1 MAAINSVPAVHFRP
15 SESSKTMQMG
25 CSDAA
30 FGSGLGATAKR
41 MGRFKA
47 AQGTDGRGRT
57 ARRGECGPGRGGE
70 QNLHRKVTSTG
81 VYDDLQAGSARGS
94 TRDGQ
99 GADTVSVTAN
109 ILQRT
114 FLIHHDG
121 STGTCFS
128 IDVEGRR
135 YLITAK
141 HVVESIVDEAVVE
154 ISHESGWLRVPVRLV
169 GHGAGEIDVTAL
181 APQELFGAAHALNLT
196 TARLVLAEDVYFLGF
211 PYGLGMEVKMD
222 LNAGFPLP
230 LVKKAVVS
238 SLGLDDGPLLLDGHN
253 NAGFSGGPV
262 ARRGTKEEQTVIG
275 VVSGYRFDRHRVR
288 DEHGNET
295 SHTYDTNTGIVIA
308 HDIRH
313 ALEIVAGNPI
323 GISVV

>member
-1 MAAINSVPAVHFRP
+1 MAA
-15 SESSKTMQMG
+15 
-25 CSDAA
+25 
-30 FGSGLGATAKR
+30 
-41 MGRFKA
+41 
-47 AQGTDGRGRT
+47 
-57 ARRGECGPGRGGE
+57 
-70 QNLHRKVTSTG
+70 
-81 VYDDLQAGSARGS
+81 LQAGSAQVAA
-94 TRDGQ
+94 RDGQ
-99 GADTVSVTAN
+99 GAATVSVTAN

-121 STGTCFS
+121 NSGTCFS

-141 HVVESIVDEAVVE
+141 HVVETIGDEAVVE
-154 ISHESGWLRVPVRLV
+154 ISHESGWLRVAVRLV
-169 GHGAGEIDVTAL
+169 GHGPGEIDVTAL
-181 APQELFGAAHALNLT
+181 APQEVFGAAHGLNLT
-196 TARLVLAEDVYFLGF
+196 TANLVLAEDVYFLGF
-211 PYGLGMEVKMD
+211 PYGLGMEVKTD

-262 ARRGTKEEQTVIG
+262 ARRGTREEQTVVG

-288 DEHGNET
+288 DEYGNET
-295 SHTYDTNTGIVIA
+295 LHTYDTNTGIIIA

-313 ALEIVAGNPI
+313 ALAIVAENPI
-323 GISVV
+323 GTAVD